1 MAGEEWV
8 PDLGLEFLDRRV
20 ERSERDAE
28 GVCGTREVQ
37 LLGDCDETSKQ
48 GDVHGEPFAGARESR
63 PCFRVRESVL
73 EAAAA
78 AQEDGPPL
86 MRDPHPV
93 ESARRVQDSRQTRH
107 RQCVRIADTAADAD
121 MTEGVA
127 MPDGAD
133 SPAPGDDLA
142 WFTDVVREHSTALVR
157 YFARRGPR
165 QDAEDLAADVF
176 ATAWRRRA
184 DVPREAVLPWLYR
197 TAGFTLA
204 NHRRKLVDLPV
215 DEVPETGEARVR
227 EDPELS
233 ALFDAE
239 LRGALQSVGER
250 DRRILLLHAWE
261 GLDGAELAEVLG
273 ISRSGADAALSRA
286 RKRLREAW
294 GERMSF

>member
-1 MAGEEWV
+1 M
-8 PDLGLEFLDRRV
+8 
-20 ERSERDAE
+20 
-28 GVCGTREVQ
+28 
-37 LLGDCDETSKQ
+37 
-48 GDVHGEPFAGARESR
+48 
-63 PCFRVRESVL
+63 
-73 EAAAA
+73 
-78 AQEDGPPL
+78 
-86 MRDPHPV
+86 
-93 ESARRVQDSRQTRH
+93 QDSPLSRH
-107 RQCVRIADTAADAD
+107 KQDVRIASTDAADAD
-121 MTEGVA
+121 TSQGVP
-127 MPDGAD
+127 MPDRAEP
-133 SPAPGDDLA
+133 PAVSDDALA
-142 WFTDVVREHSTALVR
+142 WFTAVVREHSTALVR

-165 QDAEDLAADVF
+165 QDAEDLAAEVF
-176 ATAWRRRA
+176 ATAWRRRD

-215 DEVPETGEARVR
+215 DEVPETAEARVG

-239 LRGALQSVGER
+239 LRGALLSVGER

-261 GLDGAELAEVLG
+261 GLDGEELAQVLG

>member
-1 MAGEEWV
+1 
-8 PDLGLEFLDRRV
+8 
-20 ERSERDAE
+20 
-28 GVCGTREVQ
+28 
-37 LLGDCDETSKQ
+37 
-48 GDVHGEPFAGARESR
+48 
-63 PCFRVRESVL
+63 
-73 EAAAA
+73 
-78 AQEDGPPL
+78 
-86 MRDPHPV
+86 
-93 ESARRVQDSRQTRH
+93 
-107 RQCVRIADTAADAD
+107 VRIASTAADAET
-121 MTEGVA
+121 TERVA
-127 MPDGAD
+127 MHDGAD
-133 SPAPGDDLA
+133 TPANDDELA
-142 WFTDVVREHSTALVR
+142 WFTEVVREHSTALVR

-204 NHRRKLVDLPV
+204 NHRRKVVDLPV
-215 DEVPETGEARVR
+215 DEVPETGSARVG

-239 LRGALQSVGER
+239 LRGALLSIGER
-250 DRRILLLHAWE
+250 DRHIILLHAWE
-261 GLDGAELAEVLG
+261 GLDGEELAGVLG

>member
-1 MAGEEWV
+1 M
-8 PDLGLEFLDRRV
+8 P
-20 ERSERDAE
+20 
-28 GVCGTREVQ
+28 
-37 LLGDCDETSKQ
+37 
-48 GDVHGEPFAGARESR
+48 ES
-63 PCFRVRESVL
+63 
-73 EAAAA
+73 
-78 AQEDGPPL
+78 
-86 MRDPHPV
+86 
-93 ESARRVQDSRQTRH
+93 T
-107 RQCVRIADTAADAD
+107 
-121 MTEGVA
+121 
-127 MPDGAD
+127 D
-133 SPAPGDDLA
+133 SPATSADLA
-142 WFTDVVREHSTALVR
+142 WFTEIVREHSSALVR

-176 ATAWRRRA
+176 ATAWRRHA

-204 NHRRKLVDLPV
+204 NHRRKQIDLPV
-215 DEVPETGEARVR
+215 DVVPESGAARVG

-239 LRGALQSVGER
+239 LRGALATVGER
-250 DRRILLLHAWE
+250 DRQILLLHAWE